1 MTVEVYYDGKLQKAV
16 EITPQNLFTF
26 DNKFVL
32 EGDAVTAGPAHGRAA
47 RRRAPARSTTTAT

>member
-16 EITPQNLFTF
+16 EITPKNLFTF

-32 EGDAVTAGPAHGRAA
+32 EGDAIADRA
-47 RRRAPARSTTTAT
+47 STPSS